1 MSEWERGLA
10 VVILNY
16 NGYELTI
23 ESTKNFRKRR
33 GRLPRVGDGA
43 GGPSC
48 ELMNGFPSVKK
59 AQYSNLSLRQGYSI

>member
-23 ESTKNFRKRR
+23 ESTKNFRKI
-33 GRLPRVGDGA
+33 
-43 GGPSC
+43 SS
-48 ELMNGFPSVKK
+48 ELSIVIVDNCST
-59 AQYSNLSLRQGYSI
+59 NDSLEKFRNVNAKGLG